1 MTGLILHAPGD
12 PLEQP
17 LLTWLSAHLFPLFPS
32 FPFPSHSF
40 RCLAVLSLSLARSLA
55 VRDPSGSIHSVPKKP
70 LQIVLQLLGSQNS
83 LLSHLLFVQIP

>member
-32 FPFPSHSF
+32 LPFSFFPLPLLLS
-40 RCLAVLSLSLARSLA
+40 LYLSLSLARCK
-55 VRDPSGSIHSVPKKP
+55 GSIR
-70 LQIVLQLLGSQNS
+70 
-83 LLSHLLFVQIP
+83 